1 MKSLRIL
8 DRYFLFE
15 FLKAFAL
22 SLAALLLIIL
32 VVKAQAVFKI
42 ESRQDPVHRYLLLVY
57 GIPAQISFL
66 LPMAILFAVC
76 FTVAQFTVSREIV
89 ACMSAG
95 VPFFRTIRPIWIA
108 CAVMVPI
115 LFVFQ
120 NFLVTP
126 ANRLAAEEEAL
137 LKKDNATL
145 KDIVWQKNLKGREGF
160 YFLYYLERKERKVK
174 GGFNYISLRADR
186 PVRMIQANS
195 ALYVPE
201 RDIWIFE
208 RVREIKFDPDLTV
221 NSVTTHNKLEEK
233 LPDPYEFFEN
243 PLLDPEELNLFEV
256 AAEIAKKEK
265 LGFQV
270 SAYYFRFHSIL
281 AFPFL
286 CFVVA
291 VIASIAGS
299 GGSHRGQGPLVRAL
313 LVSAGAFLV
322 YFLTAGLARSFG
334 TEGIVWPWTAAWF
347 PTVLFLAGAVVL
359 VWRNR
364 Q

>member
-8 DRYFLFE
+8 DRYFLYE
-15 FLKAFAL
+15 FLKAFVL

-42 ESRQDPVHRYLLLVY
+42 ESRQDPVHRYLLLLY
-57 GIPAQISFL
+57 SLPSQISFL

-95 VPFFRTIRPIWIA
+95 LPFFRTIRPIWIA
-108 CAVMVPI
+108 AAVMVPI

-126 ANRLAAEEEAL
+126 ANRLAAEEEGL
-137 LKKDNATL
+137 LKKETATL
-145 KDIVWQKNLKGREGF
+145 KDLVWQKNLKGKEGF
-160 YFLYYLERKERKVK
+160 YFLYYLERKEKKVK
-174 GGFNYISLRADR
+174 GGFNYIQLKDDK
-186 PVRMIQANS
+186 PVRMLQANS
-195 ALYVPE
+195 ALYDPATDLWTL
-201 RDIWIFE
+201 RKT
-208 RVREIKFDPDLTV
+208 REILFKEDLSVSKV
-221 NSVTTHNKLEEK
+221 NNYEELVEK

-256 AAEIAKKEK
+256 AAEIRKKEE

-270 SAYYFRFHSIL
+270 AAYNFRFHSIL

>member
-1 MKSLRIL
+1 MKRLRIL

-15 FLKAFAL
+15 FLKAFVL

-42 ESRQDPVHRYLLLVY
+42 ESRQDPVHRYLLLAY
-57 GIPAQISFL
+57 SIPAQISFL

-108 CAVMVPI
+108 AAVMVPV

-126 ANRLAAEEEAL
+126 ANRLASDEEAL
-137 LKKDNATL
+137 LKKETATL

-160 YFLYYLERKERKVK
+160 YFLYYLERKEKKVK
-174 GGFNYISLRADR
+174 GGFNYVQLKDDK
-186 PVRMIQANS
+186 PVRMLQANS
-195 ALYVPE
+195 ATYNPAEDSWTL
-201 RDIWIFE
+201 RK
-208 RVREIKFDPDLTV
+208 VREIVFDGEV
-221 NSVTTHNKLEEK
+221 SVVSIKNHEELVEK

-256 AAEIAKKEK
+256 SEEIAKKEK

-313 LVSAGAFLV
+313 LVSAGAFLI

-347 PTVLFLAGAVVL
+347 PTVLFLAGAVLL